1 MAAPAAVPAAVPAA
15 APAPLNPVELRLQ
28 ERARYLTA
36 LQKYDQRL
44 WDPTDQLLKAED
56 ITYGINPER
65 NKQYDLS
72 PHLIMSAHISTAM
85 QGSIVPGVL
94 EPGIRAGPI
103 MLENT
108 EGQRL
113 AQSEPFV
120 ARQKVTPGIGDAN
133 TDQML
138 QKALKQYLTKGEEQT
153 RAAITFNDRAWR
165 GQ

>member
-1 MAAPAAVPAAVPAA
+1 MAVPAGVALDPI
-15 APAPLNPVELRLQ
+15 ELRLR

-44 WDPTDQLLKAED
+44 WDATDMMIKSED
-56 ITYGINPER
+56 ITYGIKPER
-65 NKQYDLS
+65 NAQYDIP
-72 PHLIMSAHISTAM
+72 PHIIASAHISTAM

-103 MLENT
+103 LLENT
-108 EGQRL
+108 EGRRI

-120 ARQKVTPGIGDAN
+120 AKTNVTPGLGDAN
-133 TDQML
+133 TDQLL

>member
-1 MAAPAAVPAAVPAA
+1 MAAPAPAA
-15 APAPLNPVELRLQ
+15 PLDPVEMRLR

-44 WDPTDQLLKAED
+44 WDPTDMMLKSHD
-56 ITYGINPER
+56 ITYGIKPER
-65 NKQYDLS
+65 NAQYDLP
-72 PHLIMSAHISTAM
+72 PHIIASAHISTAM

-94 EPGIRAGPI
+94 EPGIRAGTI

-108 EGQRL
+108 EGRRL

-120 ARQKVTPGIGDAN
+120 GQQKVPQGIGDKN
-133 TDQML
+133 TDQLL

>member
-1 MAAPAAVPAAVPAA
+1 MAAPAAA
-15 APAPLNPVELRLQ
+15 APAAPLNPMELRLR

-44 WDPTDQLLKAED
+44 WDPTDMLIKSRD
-56 ITYGINPER
+56 ITYGIKPER
-65 NKQYDLS
+65 NQQYDLP
-72 PHLIMSAHISTAM
+72 PHIIASAHISTAM

-94 EPGIRAGPI
+94 EPGIRAGTI

-108 EGQRL
+108 EGRRL

-120 ARQKVTPGIGDAN
+120 ARTSMQPGIGDAN
-133 TDQML
+133 TDQLL